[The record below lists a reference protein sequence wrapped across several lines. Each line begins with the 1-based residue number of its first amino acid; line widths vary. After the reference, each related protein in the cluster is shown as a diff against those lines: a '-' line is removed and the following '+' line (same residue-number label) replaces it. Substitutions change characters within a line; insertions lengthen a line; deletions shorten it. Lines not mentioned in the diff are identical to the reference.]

1 MTRSL
6 ALDIGNR
13 FIKSY
18 DGVNQPWTLASVHTD
33 VINRNIPPCDTNS
46 VDIEY
51 HAGNSQLSGKRWIVG
66 TSARQARKYTNT
78 VSLPNKTEVALKLLL
93 AAIKPKQGYGKE
105 EIVIDPLYTSLPNP
119 DQDEP
124 LLSKAVIGTHEFTRN
139 RVPIKL
145 YLNRVVTHAEGLGS
159 YNYAVRQGAI
169 RLGEIN
175 GVLDLGGGTAIASLY
190 NGDGQQIP
198 EARAVFRKG
207 GSYSLASDLA
217 ADPEMV
223 SAARGTP
230 QMDMVLDA
238 IASGTY
244 HYGTTNYSFR
254 HLFEQYRDIWLE
266 NLVDEVIARWDSWL
280 DRISK
285 IVVVGGAAPLAQSW
299 IDDPRNF
306 WLVLCP
312 EPQFANVLGMLGV
325 ETKVALLRSAG

>member
-1 MTRSL
+1 MKTKSL

-18 DGVNQPWTLASVHTD
+18 DGVGLPWALASVHTD
-33 VINRNIPPCDTNS
+33 VINRNAPPCNVDS

-51 HAGNSQLSGKRWIVG
+51 HAGNSSFVGKRWIVG

-93 AAIKPKQGYGKE
+93 SAVKPKQTYGKE

-119 DQDEP
+119 DQDG
-124 LLSKAVIGTHEFTRN
+124 LILSETVVGTHEFTRN
-139 RVPIKL
+139 QVPITL
-145 YLNRVVTHAEGLGS
+145 HLNRVVTHPEGLGG
-159 YNYAVRQGAI
+159 YNFAVRQGAI

-207 GSYSLASDLA
+207 GSYSLAADLA
-217 ADPEMV
+217 SDPEMV
-223 SAARGTP
+223 STARGTP

-244 HYGTTNYSFR
+244 QYGTTSYNFH
-254 HLFEQYRDIWLE
+254 HLFEQYRNIWLQ
-266 NLVDEVIARWDSWL
+266 NLIDEVIARWDSWL
-280 DRISK
+280 DRISR
-285 IVVVGGAAPLAQSW
+285 IVVIGGAAPLAQSW
-299 IDDPRNF
+299 IEDPRNS
-306 WLVLCP
+306 WLVVCS

-325 ETKVALLRSAG
+325 EPKMIPLRSA